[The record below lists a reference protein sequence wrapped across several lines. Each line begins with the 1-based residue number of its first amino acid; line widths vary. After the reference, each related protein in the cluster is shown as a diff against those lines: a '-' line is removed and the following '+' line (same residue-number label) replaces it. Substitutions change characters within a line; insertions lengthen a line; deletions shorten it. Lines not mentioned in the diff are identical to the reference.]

1 MSSSTAPSWAIS
13 PTRGTWPNIKG
24 SSIKKPYPAVS
35 SQEIANDRF
44 ILRNTWNNNNYKNAA
59 SKGFKANMNISD
71 PLFRKN
77 YSCNG
82 PNPLSSTRPGMVLI
96 TTRDGVKSKCDDTNI
111 PAASGNV
118 KYVSDAS
125 TLIKYKRLV
134 AINRSYTFNS
144 IPKSKPNYGFV
155 YSS

>member
-1 MSSSTAPSWAIS
+1 MTSSI
-13 PTRGTWPNIKG
+13 RGFWPNVKG
-24 SSIKKPYPAVS
+24 SSIKKPYPAIS

-44 ILRNTWNNNNYKNAA
+44 FLRNVWNNNYYKNTP

-77 YSCNG
+77 YACKG

-96 TTRDGVKSKCDDTNI
+96 TTRDGIKSKCDGTNI
-111 PAASGNV
+111 PPASGNV

-125 TLIKYKRLV
+125 ILINYKRLR
-134 AINRSYTFNS
+134 AINKGYSFYNA
-144 IPKSKPNYGFV
+144 PKPKPNYSFV

>member
-1 MSSSTAPSWAIS
+1 MIHIIPPKWART
-13 PTRGTWPNIKG
+13 PPRGIWPNIKG
-24 SSIKKPYPAVS
+24 SSIKKPYPAIS
-35 SQEIANDRF
+35 SQEIATDRF
-44 ILRNTWNNNNYKNAA
+44 ILRHAWNNNIYKNAA
-59 SKGFKANMNISD
+59 SKGFRAIMNISD
-71 PLFRKN
+71 PLFRRN

-96 TTRDGVKSKCDDTNI
+96 TRRDGVKSNCDGTNI
-111 PAASGNV
+111 PSASGNV

-134 AINRSYTFNS
+134 AINRSYTFYS
-144 IPKSKPNYGFV
+144 TPKPKPNYGFV